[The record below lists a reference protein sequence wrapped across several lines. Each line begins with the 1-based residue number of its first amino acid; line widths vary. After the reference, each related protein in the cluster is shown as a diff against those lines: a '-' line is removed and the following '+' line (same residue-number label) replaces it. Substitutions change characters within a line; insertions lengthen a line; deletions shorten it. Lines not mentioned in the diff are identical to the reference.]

1 VHTGN
6 KAPRDGKQWTTSLS
20 EVSATAGGTGCIWA
34 LGGDNTD
41 KDNNDMFL
49 SIAVMWLSWS
59 SSHRLMSSILT
70 RMRSSYLVKVVV
82 VVGSTTPV
90 MMAMHHADSG

>member
-6 KAPRDGKQWTTSLS
+6 RAPRDGKQWTTSLS

-41 KDNNDMFL
+41 KDNNDTFL

-59 SSHRLMSSILT
+59 SSHRLMSFILT
-70 RMRSSYLVKVVV
+70 RMRSKLL
-82 VVGSTTPV
+82 GEGGDGCRIDDAGHGGDAPC
-90 MMAMHHADSG
+90 